1 MTRGDSCF
9 LSIIGRTRTCCRR
22 AAQGTF
28 RVALESRSRYRTGT
42 VAVLLAEGVAGV
54 QDVSVAS
61 RAGVER
67 AVVLAWEQ
75 RHNVVMPAAL
85 RSLYMATD
93 GFKLTWNYSTA
104 GTYSFS
110 LSSLSSQS
118 SHFTMLLL
126 DTPCPHNVMFC
137 SFFYSGRG
145 DYLRLVHNIPR
156 PLFI

>member
-1 MTRGDSCF
+1 M
-9 LSIIGRTRTCCRR
+9 
-22 AAQGTF
+22 
-28 RVALESRSRYRTGT
+28 V
-42 VAVLLAEGVAGV
+42 LAEGVAGV

-61 RAGVER
+61 RTGVER

-110 LSSLSSQS
+110 LSSVSSQS
-118 SHFTMLLL
+118 SHYVVTRHALPLQCYVLFFLL
-126 DTPCPHNVMFC
+126 FWE
-137 SFFYSGRG
+137 S
-145 DYLRLVHNIPR
+145 
-156 PLFI
+156 